1 MMTIEEFK
9 GKCKRNMMIVN
20 YVSIIIV
27 ILLAIKGLWL
37 TLLYF
42 PLYAGFLLWLHWDSY
57 LMGLE
62 MIEIQL
68 WGKPLNYY
76 KETGEKRPKLK
87 FVWNK
92 KKYMESNKE

>member
-9 GKCKRNMMIVN
+9 AKCRRNLMIVN
-20 YVSIIIV
+20 YVSIVIV
-27 ILLAIKGLWL
+27 ILLAIQGLWL

-42 PLYAGFLLWLHWDSY
+42 PLYAGFLIWIHWKQY

-62 MIEIQL
+62 MIETQL
-68 WGKPLNYY
+68 WGKPLNAY
-76 KETGEKRPKLK
+76 KEAGEKRPKLK

-92 KKYMESNKE
+92 KKYMESKSK